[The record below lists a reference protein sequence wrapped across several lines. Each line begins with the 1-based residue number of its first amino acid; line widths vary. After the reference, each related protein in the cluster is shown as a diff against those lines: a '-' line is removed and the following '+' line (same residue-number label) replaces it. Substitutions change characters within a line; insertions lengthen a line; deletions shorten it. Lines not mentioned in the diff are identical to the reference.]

1 MYVPACLCVY
11 HMCAG
16 THGGQKMSS
25 DTLELELQ
33 AVVSLPVWGVGTKP
47 ISPVSEVIIMAAPF
61 PQGVASNKKKPH
73 CIKQLASLVKVSL
86 IIKIKVW
93 VN

>member
-16 THGGQKMSS
+16 AHRGQKIAS

-33 AVVSLPVWGVGTKP
+33 AVVSLPVGNVVTKP
-47 ISPVSEVIIMAAPF
+47 LSPVSEVIIMAALF

-86 IIKIKVW
+86 ILKIKVW